1 MKNVDYTAAVEI
13 SKDIAAR
20 VEVLRDEFTARIIEA
35 YGEDARFFFSCPT
48 SIDNYVVQCYPDEV
62 TDGAVLNFSDDN
74 SDFYNYD
81 FNGEIIVECVRKKD
95 DR

>member
-20 VEVLRDEFTARIIEA
+20 MEVLRDEFEARIIEA

-48 SIDNYVVQCYPDEV
+48 YNGEHVVQCYPDTV
-62 TDGAVLNFSDDN
+62 TDGAVLNFSDGD
-74 SDFYNYD
+74 SDYYD
-81 FNGEIIVECVRKKD
+81 YEFNGDIIVECVRKKD